1 MMPYLLATENSC
13 YKMCLSNK
21 GTTIKVKNRLE
32 RSGKNTLEEGFNPCP
47 FKPLTPNSDQHHV
60 SPSSIHGYV
69 ASHADVLRG
78 PSRVPAPRSFVS
90 TSVWEVNPY
99 VARTNGYQS

>member
-1 MMPYLLATENSC
+1 MIPYLLATENSC

-21 GTTIKVKNRLE
+21 LTTIKEKNRLE
-32 RSGKNTLEEGFNPCP
+32 RSGKNTLDYGFNPGP

-69 ASHADVLRG
+69 ASQADIPRG
-78 PSRVPAPRSFVS
+78 PSRVPAPR
-90 TSVWEVNPY
+90 N
-99 VARTNGYQS
+99 A